1 MPFRI
6 SDVTI
11 FNTAVRNTRLNRYF
25 LAQVQSQIS
34 SGKRINSLADD
45 PSDAR
50 RILGL
55 RSANARVDQFRQNIE
70 SARARL
76 EPLESTLSSLTD
88 ILTRLREL
96 AVSADIEVP
105 QFDLIKPEVEQLY
118 DEILRLANTRTIHG
132 FMFAGFVT
140 DAAPLTKVGNF
151 VDGVVD
157 EATPDPDVVYS
168 GDAGSIRLQIGE
180 ATTIDVNIPGSA
192 VFEGDFAAPPG
203 TDPGRVNLF
212 DIVREFRNR
221 LEDPSNPAFAQPGP
235 GEMIDDFDV
244 ALEQVL
250 KVRGRIGANLNRLE
264 ITDSQL
270 QSLGIVQEAERS
282 SLEDLDLIAASTELA
297 QRETIYQA
305 SLAVTARVLQPSLLD
320 FLG

>member
-1 MPFRI
+1 M
-6 SDVTI
+6 
-11 FNTAVRNTRLNRYF
+11 
-25 LAQVQSQIS
+25 
-34 SGKRINSLADD
+34 
-45 PSDAR
+45 
-50 RILGL
+50 
-55 RSANARVDQFRQNIE
+55 
-70 SARARL
+70 
-76 EPLESTLSSLTD
+76 ESTLSSLTD
-88 ILTRLREL
+88 VLTRLREL
-96 AVSADIEVP
+96 AVSADIEQP

-118 DEILRLANTRTIHG
+118 DEMLQLANTRTIHG

-140 DAAPLTKVGNF
+140 DAAPFTKVGNF

-168 GDAGSIRLQIGE
+168 GDTGVIRIQIGE

-192 VFEGDFAAPPG
+192 VFEGDFSAPPG
-203 TDPGRVNLF
+203 TDPGRVHLF

-221 LEDPSNPAFAQPGP
+221 LEDPNNPAFAQPGP
-235 GEMIDDFDV
+235 GEMIDEFDV

-250 KVRGRIGANLNRLE
+250 SVRGRIGANLNRL
-264 ITDSQL
+264 
-270 QSLGIVQEAERS
+270 VQEAERS

-297 QRETIYQA
+297 QREIIYQA